1 MFLEKKE
8 GMVESG
14 VADERKKPVGGTNFF
29 SSRLG
34 RLSVRS

>member
-14 VADERKKPVGGTNFF
+14 VADERKKPVGGTLQVKV
-29 SSRLG
+29 SETW
-34 RLSVRS
+34 